1 VRELT
6 VTLYGLHHTYPGDL
20 VALLAGPGGRST
32 VLMANAGGGT
42 DVDDLTLTFHDTGES
57 LPVSGTLTSTT
68 TYRPTNH
75 GFGEGLPAP
84 APAAPYG
91 SGFAPFYGGSPNG
104 AWRLYVY
111 DTFDSDDGRIAD
123 GWGLEL
129 VAVTTD
135 TVTVSDTL
143 PAGLTDV
150 TPDLPGWDCAT
161 GADVICEG
169 ERLKRHEIVTLTLTA
184 TAPITPGVITNTA
197 RVTST
202 LADLSPAHNADR
214 ITTTVSPVADLGL
227 VKSVTPTVTVPQG
240 APLTYTLAVSNAGP
254 SPLDRTVTI
263 TDALPAVLETV
274 DITAPGWTCATGAV
288 VEDVRPLT
296 CTLGGLDVGPAPGI
310 VITATAPS
318 TTGLVL
324 RNAAGVTTM
333 ASDPITLNNRS
344 AVTVAVGD
352 IAITELST
360 TNDSPTVLGTATH
373 LEASVSTGTNVTYTW
388 AFGDGMTGDGNP
400 ISHTYPT
407 TGTFT
412 AVVTATNSV
421 SRLTATTSV
430 EIIDWHTLYL
440 PVVMRNYVAAPD
452 LKVSALTVT
461 THAVTVTLQNAGDT
475 AVEDAFWVDLYVDP
489 QPVPTSVNQTWEHLC
504 EQGLVWG
511 VTAALA
517 PGETLTLTQASAYYQ
532 PTESDVTWP
541 LAEGTPVYA
550 QVDSA
555 HADTTYG
562 GVLENHEI
570 LGLTY
575 NNITGTTVVAG
586 SMTPDQGFPEAAHP
600 PSDSR
605 SLPPRTR

>member
-1 VRELT
+1 LT
-6 VTLYGLHHTYPGDL
+6 
-20 VALLAGPGGRST
+20 A
-32 VLMANAGGGT
+32 
-42 DVDDLTLTFHDTGES
+42 
-57 LPVSGTLTSTT
+57 TT

-75 GFGEGLPAP
+75 GFGESLPAP
-84 APAAPYG
+84 APTAPYG

-104 AWRLYVY
+104 PWRLYVY

-135 TVTVSDTL
+135 TVTLSDTL
-143 PAGLTDV
+143 PAGLTGV
-150 TPDLPGWDCAT
+150 TPNLPGWTCTT
-161 GADVICEG
+161 GADVICTG
-169 ERLKRHEIVTLTLTA
+169 DRLTRDKPVTLTLAA

-202 LADLSPAHNADR
+202 LADLDLTRNTDR
-214 ITTTVSPVADLGL
+214 ITTTVSPVADLSI

-254 SPLDRTVTI
+254 SPLESTVTV
-263 TDALPAVLETV
+263 TDALPAVLEAV
-274 DITAPGWTCATGAV
+274 AITAPGWTCATGAA
-288 VEDVRPLT
+288 VEDSRPLT
-296 CTLGGLDVGPAPGI
+296 CTLDGLDVGPAPEI

-324 RNAAGVTTM
+324 RNTAGVTTR

-352 IAITELST
+352 IAITGLGA
-360 TNDSPTVLGTATH
+360 TNDSPTALGTLTW
-373 LEASVSTGTNVTYTW
+373 LDASVATGTNVTYTW
-388 AFGDGMTGDGNP
+388 AFGDGTGTTGTGAP
-400 ISHTYPT
+400 ISYTYPT

-541 LAEGTPVYA
+541 LVEGTPIYA

-555 HADTTYG
+555 HANTAYG

-570 LGLTY
+570 LGITY
-575 NNITGTTVVAG
+575 NNITGTTVSVGAMQPG
-586 SMTPDQGFPEAAHP
+586 QSIPEDIQRPAQ
-600 PSDSR
+600 SLR
-605 SLPPRTR
+605 LPPRPR